1 LNNLKSNYDGG
12 ENMKKIIRK
21 EVLEKRDMLTKVQ
34 VEKLSSEIHSNVLQW
49 DKFINASTIMI
60 YSNYKNEVITKGII
74 DDCFKINKRVVLPK
88 SLKES
93 HNILPCLVS
102 SFEELIPGVY
112 GIFEPDGSKT
122 IEKNEIDLVI
132 VPGIAFDMNGNRV
145 GHGAGYYDR
154 FLNSYDGIKA
164 GLCYDFQVVEN
175 AWPNEMDIKM
185 DYLITEMGITKTGDN

>member
-1 LNNLKSNYDGG
+1 
-12 ENMKKIIRK
+12 MKKIIRK
-21 EVLEKRDMLTKVQ
+21 EILEKRDMLAKSQ
-34 VEKLSSEIHSNVLQW
+34 VEELSSKIHSNVLKW

-74 DDCFKINKRVVLPK
+74 EDCFKMNKSVILPK

-93 HNILPCLVS
+93 HEILPCIVKN
-102 SFEELIPGVY
+102 FDELIPGVY
-112 GIFEPDGSKT
+112 GIFEPDGRNI
-122 IEKNEIDLVI
+122 IEKNEIELVI
-132 VPGIAFDMNGNRV
+132 VPGVAFDKNGDRI

-154 FLNSYDGIKA
+154 FLNGYEGIKA
-164 GLCYDFQVVEN
+164 GICYGFQIVEN

>member
-1 LNNLKSNYDGG
+1 
-12 ENMKKIIRK
+12 MKRIIRK
-21 EVLEKRDMLTKVQ
+21 EILKKRDMLDKSQ
-34 VEKLSSEIHSNVLQW
+34 VEKLSSEIQSNVLQW

-60 YSNYKNEVITKGII
+60 YSNYKNEVITKRII
-74 DDCFKINKRVVLPK
+74 EDCFIMNKRVVLPK

-93 HNILPCLVS
+93 HDILPCIVK

-112 GIFEPDGSKT
+112 GIFEPDGRNA
-122 IEKNEIDLVI
+122 IEKRKIELVI
-132 VPGIAFDMNGNRV
+132 VPGVAFDMNGDRI

-154 FLNSYDGIKA
+154 FLNGYEGIKA
-164 GLCYDFQVVEN
+164 GICYAFQIVEN